1 MLLFFY
7 KKKNPYVALWLVSV
21 NFHNYSKIEVLLLEV
36 YINKNI
42 TRPKQATSY

>member
-1 MLLFFY
+1 MLLFFFK
-7 KKKNPYVALWLVSV
+7 KKKNLMLLCALYQSI
-21 NFHNYSKIEVLLLEV
+21 SKIEVLLLEV